1 MTNLCS
7 EVLRLLE
14 GKSLVTAESCTGGGI
29 GAALTSVP
37 GSSSVFKGGINCYSN
52 WVKTQVLGVDEK
64 MLQELGPVSGPVAKA
79 MAEGACRV
87 LSADVSVSVT
97 GLAGP
102 GSDEYGNAAGTV
114 FIGCCMDRHT
124 FVKEFHFSGDRE
136 SVRRQAAEAAL
147 LLILENQ
154 KGESNEQ

>member
-1 MTNLCS
+1 MNLCS

-29 GAALTSVP
+29 GAALTAVP
-37 GSSSVFKGGINCYSN
+37 GSSEVFKGGIICYSN
-52 WVKTQVLGVDEK
+52 WVKSHILGVDEK
-64 MLQELGPVSGPVAKA
+64 MLQDLGPVSGPVAKA

-114 FIGCCMDRHT
+114 FIGCCIDSRT
-124 FVKEFHFSGDRE
+124 VVKEFHFSGDRE
-136 SVRRQAAEAAL
+136 SVRNQAVEAAL
-147 LLILENQ
+147 MLIFERQ
-154 KGESNEQ
+154 KGESREQ